1 MDLKETLRHRRARG
15 REKAP
20 FAPSRFS
27 HIGGLVRLH
36 GLGEAFLGLC
46 RALSAAQVEDLARRH
61 RSEAKLV
68 YEPPLFFLA
77 TPEEYRVIQ
86 EILIVMGNPYLPW
99 ARNPEEIL
107 LSQPLWRRR
116 PDLSPEALASRH
128 FAELFLLS

>member
-20 FAPSRFS
+20 FAPSLFS
-27 HIGGLVRLH
+27 HMGGLVRRH
-36 GLGEAFLGLC
+36 QLGEGFLRLICSMTGEQ
-46 RALSAAQVEDLARRH
+46 AENLARRH
-61 RSEAKLV
+61 RADAKPQ

-86 EILIVMGNPYLPW
+86 EILIVMENPYLPW

-116 PDLSPEALASRH
+116 PDLAPEALAGRH